1 MKKFIGSMAM
11 VTITIGLVATL
22 RSPPNTSAKNT
33 PSKHEVL
40 NSLSSHFKQ
49 KKEKKDYT
57 PSTNNLVSTKVRK
70 TTPERMAKKLASS
83 ETLDLK
89 DLKNRKN
96 FTVSAKDLKKI
107 APGTYVTKYKNR
119 YYKIQN
125 VKKR

>member
-1 MKKFIGSMAM
+1 MKKFIVSMALVT
-11 VTITIGLVATL
+11 VTIALVATL
-22 RSPPNTSAKNT
+22 RSPPSAPSKST
-33 PSKHEVL
+33 PSKHDVI

-70 TTPERMAKKLASS
+70 TTPERMAKKLATT
-83 ETLDLK
+83 EMLK
-89 DLKNRKN
+89 LKNLKNRKS